1 MVRQQVESRGIVD
14 RRVMEAM
21 RQVPRH
27 LFAPGAPVEACYRDR
42 PVPIGHGQTMSQ
54 PYMVALMLELLELR
68 GYERVLDVGCG
79 SGYQAA
85 ILSMLARQVFAIE
98 RVHPLLQ
105 RARRALAEGGFAVQ
119 AVSGDGWQGWPE
131 HAPFDRIL
139 VAAAA
144 SEVPRA
150 LCAQLAD
157 NGVLVVPVGSGRVQ
171 RLVVVRRR
179 GTRLESE
186 AGVAC
191 RFVPLVADEE
201 AR

>member
-1 MVRQQVESRGIVD
+1 MVRQQLQSRGIVD
-14 RRVMEAM
+14 PRVIEAM

-27 LFAPGAPVEACYRDR
+27 LFAPEVAVEACYRDR

-54 PYMVALMLELLELR
+54 PYMVALMTELLELR

-85 ILSMLARQVFAIE
+85 IFSVLSCQVFAIE
-98 RVHPLLQ
+98 RVQPLLH
-105 RARRALAEGGFAVQ
+105 RARGALAEGGFAVQ
-119 AVSGDGWQGWPE
+119 VAAGDGWRGWPQY
-131 HAPFDRIL
+131 APYDRIL

-144 SEVPRA
+144 SEVPPA

-157 NGVLVVPVGSGRVQ
+157 NGVLVVPVGSMRVQ
-171 RLVVVRRR
+171 RLVVVRRHGSR
-179 GTRLESE
+179 YQSE

-191 RFVPLVADEE
+191 RFVPLVMDEE
-201 AR
+201 PG